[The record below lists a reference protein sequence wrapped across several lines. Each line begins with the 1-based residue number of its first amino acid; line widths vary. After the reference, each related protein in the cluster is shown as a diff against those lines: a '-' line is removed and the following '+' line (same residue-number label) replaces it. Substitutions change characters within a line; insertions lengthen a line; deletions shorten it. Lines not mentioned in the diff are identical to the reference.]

1 MQNTHLLNL
10 LRCPNLENFTP
21 GSLLP
26 DNEIK
31 LDPTSTVVLYYTCEQ
46 YQVFISKTT
55 PVANSSDFADND
67 SPFFTF
73 SNFAAEKGQHLWLF
87 TNGKRTNGQP
97 LRLLLV
103 GLGSQQTFLSKNQD
117 YPAQRA
123 FLEQVNVSVD
133 LLIKNKS
140 LRAALVLDNI
150 IPTFF
155 HDSAHEMLKLIGV
168 CLTQSNHFFDL
179 YLSEKKPVLLQID
192 IILNVQSHTQP
203 ASLLDDS
210 YQRGKL
216 LGLCSVI
223 AREIA
228 NTRADDMSPEAV
240 AHYAS
245 VLVDSHACLSNDPDD
260 ARRPSLLVLDGDMI
274 KSRGL
279 NLFHAVGQGSR
290 FDSRLVAIKFQGQPA
305 HDKFIVIVG
314 KGVTYDT
321 GGLNLKP
328 TGSIE
333 NMHLDKGGAAA
344 VLGIMKAVLSLTPN
358 INVIGILGLAENAI
372 GPLAYKPYSI
382 IRSLSGK
389 TVRVANT
396 DAEGRLILADCL
408 TFAQK
413 EYNVSFIID
422 LATLTGSCAAALGES
437 IAGVFANYSSSSSI
451 QTVSEFVDA
460 GNRSMEPVWPM
471 PLLKEHVESLR
482 CIDADL
488 NSMAEKSRGSAGAST
503 AAAFLSQFVAQ
514 DIPWIHIDIAGPAMS
529 SKKSYWVPEG
539 GTGFG
544 VQVVLQYL
552 FSSATAAETK

>member
-21 GSLLP
+21 GSLLSG
-26 DNEIK
+26 DEIK
-31 LDPTSTVVLYYTCEQ
+31 LDPASTVVLFYTFEQ
-46 YQVFISKTT
+46 YQVFISKTG
-55 PVANSSDFADND
+55 PVSNLSDFADKD

-87 TNGKRTNGQP
+87 TNGKRTKGMS

-103 GLGSQQTFLSKNQD
+103 GLGSEQTFFSRN
-117 YPAQRA
+117 PECTAQRA

-140 LRAALVLDNI
+140 LRAAFVLDNI

-155 HDSAHEMLKLIGV
+155 KDSAQEMLKLIGK

-192 IILNVQSHTQP
+192 IILNAQSHTQP

-274 KSRGL
+274 
-279 NLFHAVGQGSR
+279 GSR
-290 FDSRLVAIKFQGQPA
+290 FDSRLVAIRFQGQPA
-305 HDKFIVIVG
+305 HDKFIVVVG

-344 VLGIMKAVLSLTPN
+344 VLGIMKAVLSLRPN

-389 TVRVANT
+389 SVRVANT

-413 EYNVSFIID
+413 EYNVSSIID
-422 LATLTGSCAAALGES
+422 IATLTGSCAAALGES
-437 IAGVFANYSSSSSI
+437 IAGVFSNNSSSSI
-451 QTVSEFVDA
+451 QTVSEFVAA
-460 GNRSMEPVWPM
+460 GNRSMEPLWPM

-488 NSMAEKSRGSAGAST
+488 NSVGEKSRGGGAST
-503 AAAFLSQFVAQ
+503 AAAFLSEFVAQ

-529 SKKSYWVPEG
+529 SKKNYWLPEG